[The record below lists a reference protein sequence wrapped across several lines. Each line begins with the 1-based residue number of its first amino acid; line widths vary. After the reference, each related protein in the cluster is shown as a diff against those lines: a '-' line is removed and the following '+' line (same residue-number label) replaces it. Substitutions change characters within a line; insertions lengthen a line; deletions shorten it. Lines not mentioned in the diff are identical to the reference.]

1 MINHSVVTPNYFR
14 TMGIPLREGRD
25 FTEADA
31 DGSMRVTIVDE
42 RLAREYWP
50 NTSPLGKRVRF
61 GPPENNEPWHTIIGV
76 AGAVRHER
84 LDKETRQSIYV
95 PYLQI
100 PVRSMAVAVRTSSGN
115 PEDLAGAVREEVRAL
130 DKDQP
135 VTNVMTMDAIL
146 ARSVWQQ
153 RFYTILFGIFAAL
166 ALALAAVGIYGV
178 MSYAVTQRT
187 QEIGIRMALG
197 ARATDVLR
205 LVIKNGMLLISIG
218 VVIGLIGALALTRL
232 LATMLFGVTPTD
244 KLTFVAVSAVLIA
257 VALVACYVPARR
269 ATKVDPL
276 VALRYE

>member
-31 DGSMRVTIVDE
+31 AGATRVTIVDE

-50 NTSPLGKRVRF
+50 GASAVGKRIRF
-61 GPPENNEPWHTIIGV
+61 GPPENNEPWHMIVGV

-100 PVRSMAVAVRTSSGN
+100 PVRSMALAVRTTGN
-115 PEDLAGAVREEVRAL
+115 PESFAGAVRQEVRAL

-135 VTNVMTMDAIL
+135 VTNVMTMDAVIS
-146 ARSVWQQ
+146 RSVWQQ
-153 RFYTILFGIFAAL
+153 RFYTILFGVFATL
-166 ALALAAVGIYGV
+166 ALVLAAVGIYGV
-178 MSYAVTQRT
+178 MSYAVAQRT
-187 QEIGIRMALG
+187 HEIGIRMALG
-197 ARATDVLR
+197 ARAADVLR
-205 LVIKNGMLLISIG
+205 LVIKNSMLLISIG
-218 VVIGLIGALALTRL
+218 VVIGLVGALALTRL

-244 KLTFVAVSAVLIA
+244 ALTFVAVSAVLII